1 MKRFLHILILFLVTC
16 FQVNAQLTS
25 TTISNASNITIDE
38 ATLNGDIQTSSAVN
52 VNYQF
57 NYGTTS
63 GSLNLSSTLIENF
76 NVDGTASVDAILSGL
91 SPETQYFYELY
102 AEKSSDDTENE
113 TSSEGSFYTLSEV
126 FPNAIA
132 NFLIADITETSI
144 ELNWDASNSTTTDG
158 YLILF
163 AEGSTAPDPTDPSVD
178 IQKGVLPAN
187 QAFADKVVINNDATT
202 SEDISGLNAGTE
214 YSFTIIPFNNDGSE
228 TEATTNY
235 NLSVY
240 STVSS
245 YTLAAEPDANPSAL
259 TYESKLDESI
269 TISLT
274 EEPTADGYLILYR
287 TGTNGPN
294 KNGVTDGVKHTD
306 ASDFDQATGFYYS
319 DGGSNTLI
327 EIPGLNPATTYS
339 FNVLSYAYATDGIG
353 TEIPYTYNYVTT
365 DNKIN
370 EISTTSVIP
379 TAEVNNF
386 VKTSSTTTGMTFSYD
401 QYTGFADD
409 GGTVVYFETG
419 NSVDLSDL
427 ENGFQPIDQPT
438 IGTDYQVQNTDNAT
452 SITVQDGKLSPG
464 TKYSFRIVP
473 FNFNGSDFPTMG
485 YYTTNA
491 PTVTHY
497 TLSAPASGG
506 DVDGGN
512 FIVDNETTNSIDVS
526 WDAVTGADGYLV
538 VYEPGNTTI
547 DLTNLED
554 GLAPGDL
561 SSPGF
566 DFEDVGASLST
577 TVSSLNSATEY
588 AFHVIPYTFVDDAGS
603 PVSETY
609 NYNIASPPLKTTATL
624 CESPA
629 GTASFNTPTNK
640 TASSI
645 DLSWSAVTGA
655 DKYLVVAKQGAN
667 VDLTVENGDNFESEA
682 NTSFLSAGEPDAD
695 GNKILYADAG
705 TSITVTDLSNETEYT
720 FAIYAYKNTTFCYA
734 FGPDSE
740 TITTDPADQSNTLTL
755 VGASSTIS
763 SVVNDASG
771 SFISVMDFDMNDLG
785 GDNESTK
792 LTGFTFVAGANDD
805 FENLPTLWDNI
816 IEDAKV
822 VNTNNAEEL
831 PATISTI
838 DNEISVSIATNNNNN
853 AGQFGFI
860 ADGGSI
866 NLELQI
872 RLKESITATDI
883 DGKSFVFEL
892 NPASIST
899 EGNSSEFAT
908 GAGLEITTNETDN
921 EIEVI
926 ATDFNF
932 TTSPASTVNAGENVS
947 PQATVEVTD
956 ANGNLDLD
964 YTTNFTITNGD
975 GIGMQNL
982 PTTFTNGE
990 MQFPA
995 NFNYQ
1000 GSGDGTL
1007 TITDDTDSFFG
1018 TSNAVSVNPTIELT
1032 ELTAGLNGGMLQSGT
1047 TEQAVLGFSVEALGS
1062 TQLQEIEFTTNIDLT
1077 NVIENIQLAGSADNT
1092 FDGTGTDAVIA
1103 SSPIVDN
1110 GNNTITFTGL
1120 TQNFSSETKY
1130 YFLIVDVDESV
1141 NEFDNADLTI
1151 GLNIT
1156 DLNFSNT
1163 VNKLANNFAQTYS
1176 FEDITKP
1183 LVTQVVASPT
1193 LLSGKDLGNDALEIE
1208 ITFNEEMNPSSI
1220 PTVSFPVEDPTN
1232 SLSAPNGNSTWSAGN
1247 TVYTLF
1253 YDLTDQDEL
1262 VENIDVL
1269 IENAADKSG
1278 NILNDF
1284 TENDL
1289 FSIDTE
1295 NPEASSINLD
1305 RSLVNRP
1312 NNTIEVQVTFNKQMN
1327 DAIDPTIVVN
1337 GTSNMSDN
1345 NDGTWSGGDLI
1356 YTITFSHDL
1365 TEEVLTNI
1373 NFDITDAEDVAGNLM
1388 DPATSGNF
1396 NINTQRPR
1404 VDFIS
1409 SSSSNGLYGP
1419 GDNINIRLIFDEDV
1433 AVTGTPSLDLNSG
1446 GEATFQNVTGNTLNF
1461 TYTVGAVNSGENT
1474 SDLDVDQ
1481 FNMNAGEIKNLAGN
1495 DAEIVLP
1502 SNPDRLQDN
1511 KDIQV
1516 DTDPANITNVTSTNA
1531 DGFYKEGDIINITIE
1546 FDENVFVS
1554 GTPQLELN
1562 SGDIAVYQSGST
1574 SNTLTF
1580 TYTVQATD
1588 GGTLVDV
1595 ADLNYVTTNS
1605 LNLNGGTIIDQAG
1618 INADLVLPATAAGNS
1633 LGGNKDITIDTQ
1645 VPELENDPF
1654 NPSNGELNVSQQMVF
1669 SIELNEAV
1677 SGSGTGNIRIVEMET
1692 GNVLET
1698 LDGATAFTNNTNST
1712 LNFISLENI
1721 LNDSTEYY
1729 FEFDPGAIVDRAGN
1743 EFAGFTADNIWS
1755 FTTFGP
1761 ARIDDFSIGACVG
1774 EIFTIQGKYFTGV
1787 SRIRTN
1793 INGASPFTISTFTI
1807 VDDENIEFTVPAGT
1821 EPGTIT
1827 LDKQYGQ
1834 AGNTDDA
1841 STTSQDD
1848 IKVGPSSAQFVLV
1861 NPGTDVVCDD
1871 PEGGSPIETAL
1882 RVDIVGGSGTYTLEY
1897 DNGTDIIT
1905 ETGYNSGQILNV
1917 NPPQAGINTYEII
1930 SLTDEDEDLN
1940 SCSAPDLGTTLDV
1953 EEYTRSTVE
1962 AGGIF
1967 DSEFGGG
1974 LIEICLATTNQ
1985 IDFSDLSLV
1994 GALPSITGNVT
2005 TGTWT
2010 IDQGPSQNSGG
2021 FSPDGSVKTTTNIQP
2036 IYYPSLADASEGEI
2050 VLRLTSDNPAA
2061 PNPCVPDEDVVLIRF
2076 VSTISVRLGDDLS
2089 VCKEPINENTDIATA
2104 QLNAALGGGAD
2115 GIEWTRVDQYTE
2127 AGSHD
2132 GSWGFADDEND
2143 NSFTLTSTN
2152 PQAIYKASPME
2163 VENGGAIL
2171 EAIPTAS
2178 GGGCGGTPDPRQ
2190 LEIIIN
2196 DLPTPSKSFGDEI
2209 VCSGE
2214 EAVRF
2219 RMTASSSQST
2229 FTWSLTNRGQDS
2241 EGLNDKNE
2249 IDGLQ
2254 TGNLL
2259 IINFREV
2266 SEETQDTL
2274 IVNEISTL
2282 TGCVS
2287 LPDTFLITIKPQ
2299 PTAEI
2304 LYNSTTTLSNSAE
2317 LILLRGQGGQAGSIE
2332 IGGEFFGPGVIQNSN
2347 GDYFLDTSQLGVT
2360 DITDEEDVHEVT
2372 YIYTDE
2378 FGCSATSSIAFNVFD
2393 AETIFPNLA
2402 SQYCE
2407 LDASDTISVD
2417 NAIIP
2422 AGFIVS
2428 DISGPGITL
2437 IGYEEVIVGNDTL
2450 DILRAVFNPE
2460 IALAENEGN
2469 ADPTSIL
2476 IKYSIADPENSA
2488 NDVENIGEQNVIVNP
2503 LPELFYSEPEY
2514 DFCTYDEP
2522 EELEP
2527 ETGNPGINFS
2537 FEIVNEGLPAA
2548 ILTGDSISGYEFNPA
2563 PLLSYLNGINR
2574 DSVRI
2579 EIRYTYQDANT
2590 CQNSEIFD
2598 FLVWRQPAKPTVN
2611 SVDLCFVNNV
2621 MDTARVSNYTGDN
2634 PNQEIFWY
2642 ASQDFSLDPVGEGLT
2657 FVPDVN
2663 FFATST
2669 ERVFYV
2675 VRRNIN
2681 SNGEDNDL
2689 CESESTAVTFRRVN
2703 NPEFSWNSSVY
2714 GADGITFT
2722 GSPNESGI
2730 DTLEWTLRKWQE
2742 DEFVPVSS
2750 SVFNLEN
2757 DTTTTVD
2764 FSSLGAGRYRMTFKI
2779 YTVNSCEAEITKELL
2794 VLPRVAT
2801 AQQYAYDFENDN
2813 NEWLSFSPNGPNNDW
2828 DLGVPT
2834 ENSNIKSSNTVWIT
2848 NADGSYNP
2856 GVLSYVYSPSFDL
2869 SSVSK
2874 PVLSFDLWLDMV
2886 QNDDGLILEY
2896 STDNKV
2902 IEDPNKQWEL
2912 LGDFDGSQSSGLNW
2926 YNDRNIRSL
2935 IGTTNIID
2943 NQPDNNNPAFVGWSS
2958 EHTEEGDVLV
2968 NNAVHALEAIPE
2980 QDRNNV
2986 MFRFQFKSRSNEN
2999 EQSVNNDG
3007 VAFDNFRIES
3017 LNRNVLIEY
3026 FGNDESTQDA
3036 LEMNSIQSAYEQ
3048 SRDFAW
3054 INYRINENDTLYTQ
3068 FSSAMLSRAYY
3079 YDAYED
3085 GGRIS
3090 LDGKLNREIN
3100 FSGSGEIELDQAR
3113 LVASM
3118 ATMNINATAEQEKL
3132 LINVDYELNESESLT
3147 ENTRLFVAVIQKEVS
3162 GGDQGT
3168 NESKTYYHVLRKIL
3182 PNNGGMLLEDFN
3194 NGAQSLEFT
3203 AQYPSDENPLA
3214 VVAFLQD
3221 IETGQI
3227 IQSAQTDDFES
3238 LSLENITSNRIA
3250 LRDMEFQLYP
3260 NPAKSHLNISWSR
3273 MINKNLNVKV
3283 MDLTG
3288 KIIEEIKFIPG
3299 TYNYEMNTQKLKT
3312 GMYNLLITNEKGE
3325 HRVMKFAVTN

>member
-1 MKRFLHILILFLVTC
+1 MKRLLHILILFLATC
-16 FQVNAQLTS
+16 FQVNAQLTG
-25 TTISNASNITIDE
+25 TTISSASNITISE
-38 ATLNGDIQTSSAVN
+38 ATLNGEIQTSSALD

-57 NYGTTS
+57 NYGETS

-76 NVDGTASVDAILSGL
+76 NVDGTASVNANLSGL

-132 NFLIADITETSI
+132 DFTTGNITNDEI
-144 ELNWDASNSTTTDG
+144 QLNWTAASSTTTDG
-158 YLILF
+158 YIILY
-163 AEGSTAPDPTDPSVD
+163 ATGPTAPDPDGILD
-178 IQKGVLPAN
+178 LGVLPENQSFAN
-187 QAFADKVVINNDATT
+187 KLVINSDAT
-202 SEDISGLNAGTE
+202 ESGTVLSLLPATQ
-214 YSFTIIPFNNDGSE
+214 YSFSIIPFNNDGDD
-228 TEATTNY
+228 TEETTNY
-235 NLSVY
+235 NLTTY
-240 STVSS
+240 STVTA
-245 YTLAAEPDANPSAL
+245 YTLE
-259 TYESKLDESI
+259 
-269 TISLT
+269 
-274 EEPTADGYLILYR
+274 EEPTTDPTNPALDVADVTELTISYDQVNDASGYLILYNLG
-287 TGTNGPN
+287 GTSPN
-294 KNGVTDGVKHTD
+294 
-306 ASDFDQATGFYYS
+306 ATGVEDGTKSS
-319 DGGSNTLI
+319 DGSEFSADGYQFVQGSASTNPTI
-327 EIPGLNPATTYS
+327 SGLSEANQYS
-339 FNVLSYAYATDGIG
+339 FRIIAFAHDSDLP
-353 TEIPYTYNYVTT
+353 ETYNYNLNGVSFSTYT
-365 DNKIN
+365 LATQPTSKITGVN
-370 EISTTSVIP
+370 RTGATTSTIDIEFDSYSFPAGGDGFYV
-379 TAEVNNF
+379 AYYQ
-386 VKTSSTTTGMTFSYD
+386 SGTTGP
-401 QYTGFADD
+401 
-409 GGTVVYFETG
+409 
-419 NSVDLSDL
+419 DLSAI
-427 ENGFQPIDQPT
+427 ENGFQPVDQNNLSLDYNVENDETIFEITLDQNILAGTRYSIIVVPGNFIDDFET
-438 IGTDYQVQNTDNAT
+438 IHYRA
-452 SITVQDGKLSPG
+452 
-464 TKYSFRIVP
+464 
-473 FNFNGSDFPTMG
+473 SDADT
-485 YYTTNA
+485 YTFW
-491 PTVTHY
+491 
-497 TLSAPASGG
+497 TLADPASGG
-506 DVDGGN
+506 DVNGGN
-512 FIVDNETTNSIDVS
+512 FIVDNETTNSIDLS

-538 VYEPGNTTI
+538 VYEEGNTAI

-561 SSPGF
+561 TSPVF
-566 DFEDVGASLST
+566 DFEDVGNSLST
-577 TVSSLNSATEY
+577 TISTLNSGTEY
-588 AFHVIPYTFVDDAGS
+588 AFHVIPYTFVEDAGS

-609 NYNIASPPLKTTATL
+609 NYNISSPPLKTTSTL
-624 CESPA
+624 CEPPA
-629 GTASFNTPTNK
+629 GTAAFNAPTNK

-645 DLSWSAVTGA
+645 DLSWAAVTGA

-667 VDLTVENGDNFESEA
+667 VDLTVENGDDFEGDAS
-682 NTSFLSAGEPDAD
+682 TSFINAGEPDLD
-695 GNKILYADAG
+695 GNKIIYADAG
-705 TSITVTDLSNETEYT
+705 TSITVTDLSNSTEYT

-734 FGPDSE
+734 FGPNSE

-755 VGASSTIS
+755 IGAEPTIS
-763 SVVNDASG
+763 SVLNDASG
-771 SFISVMDFDMNDLG
+771 SFITVMDFDMNDLG
-785 GDNESTK
+785 GDNETTNLS
-792 LTGFTFVAGANDD
+792 GFTFSAGANDE
-805 FENLPTLWDNI
+805 FENLPTLWNNI
-816 IEDAKV
+816 IEEAKV
-822 VNTNNAEEL
+822 VNTNNGEEL
-831 PATISTI
+831 PATISTT
-838 DNEISVSIATNNNNN
+838 DNEINVSIATNNNNN
-853 AGQFGFI
+853 AGQFGYI
-860 ADGGSI
+860 PDGGSI

-872 RLKESITATDI
+872 RLKETITATDI
-883 DGKSFVFEL
+883 DGKNFVFTL
-892 NPASIST
+892 DPSAITT

-908 GAGLEITTNETDN
+908 GAGLEITTNDADN

-932 TTSPASTVNAGENVS
+932 ITNPPSTVSAGENVS
-947 PQATVEVTD
+947 PQAVVEVTD

-975 GIGMQNL
+975 GISMQNL

-1007 TITDDTDSFFG
+1007 TITDNTDSFFG
-1018 TSNAVSVNPTIELT
+1018 NSNTVSVNPTVGLT
-1032 ELTAGLNGGMLQSGT
+1032 ELTTGLNSGTLQSGT
-1047 TEQAVLGFSVEALGS
+1047 TEQAVLGFSVQVLGS

-1077 NVIENIQLAGSADNT
+1077 NVIENIQIAGSADNT
-1092 FDGTGTDAVIA
+1092 FDGTGTDGIIA
-1103 SSPIVDN
+1103 SSPVVDN

-1120 TQNFSSETKY
+1120 TQNFSNETKY
-1130 YFLIVDVDESV
+1130 FFLIVDVDESV
-1141 NEFDNADLTI
+1141 NEFDNADLTV

-1163 VNKLANNFAQTYS
+1163 VNKLANDFAQTYS

-1183 LVTQVVASPT
+1183 LVNQVIATPT
-1193 LLSGKDLGNDALEIE
+1193 LLSGKDLGNDALEIQ
-1208 ITFNEEMNPSSI
+1208 ITFNEEMDPSSI
-1220 PTVSFPVEDPTN
+1220 PLVSFPVEDPTN

-1295 NPEASSINLD
+1295 NPEAFSINLD
-1305 RSLVNRP
+1305 RFLVNRP
-1312 NNTIEVQVTFNKQMN
+1312 NNTIELQVTFNKQMN
-1327 DAIDPTIVVN
+1327 DAIDPTIVVD

-1345 NDGTWSGGDLI
+1345 GDGTWSGGDLI

-1365 TEEVLTNI
+1365 TEEVLSNI

-1396 NINTQRPR
+1396 NINTKRPR
-1404 VDFIS
+1404 VDFINS
-1409 SSSSNGLYGP
+1409 SSSDGLYGP
-1419 GDNINIRLIFDEDV
+1419 GDNINIQLVFDEDV
-1433 AVTGTPSLDLNSG
+1433 TVSGNPSLDLNSG
-1446 GEATFQNVTGNTLNF
+1446 GEATFQNVTGNTINF
-1461 TYTVGAVNSGENT
+1461 NYTVGAVNSGENT
-1474 SDLDVDQ
+1474 ADLDVVQ
-1481 FNMNAGEIKNLAGN
+1481 FNLNGGEIQNLAGN
-1495 DAEIVLP
+1495 AAEIILP

-1511 KDIQV
+1511 ADIEV
-1516 DTDPANITNVTSTNA
+1516 DTDPAIISNVTSTNA
-1531 DGFYKEGDIINITIE
+1531 DGFYKAGDIIDIAIAFNE
-1546 FDENVFVS
+1546 DVSVS

-1562 SGDIAVYQSGST
+1562 SGDKADYQSGDGS
-1574 SNTLTF
+1574 SILTF
-1580 TYTVQATD
+1580 TYTVQAAD

-1595 ADLNYVTTNS
+1595 ADLNYVATNS
-1605 LNLNGGTIIDQAG
+1605 LVLNGGIITDQAD
-1618 INADLVLPATAAGNS
+1618 INADLGLPATDAGNS
-1633 LGGNKDITIDTQ
+1633 LGGNKDIRIDTK
-1645 VPELENDPF
+1645 VPELEVDPF
-1654 NPSNGELNVSQQMVF
+1654 NPANGELNVSQQMVF
-1669 SIELNEAV
+1669 TIELNEAV
-1677 SGSGTGNIRIVEMET
+1677 SGAGTNNIRIVEMES

-1712 LNFISLENI
+1712 LNFISLETI
-1721 LNDSTEYY
+1721 LNDTTEYY

-1774 EIFTIQGKYFTGV
+1774 ETFAIQGKYFTGV

-1793 INGASPFTISTFTI
+1793 INGGSPFTISTFTI
-1807 VDDENIEFTVPAGT
+1807 IDDENIEFTVPAGT

-1827 LDKQYGQ
+1827 LDKQIGQ

-1841 STTSQDD
+1841 TTTSQDN
-1848 IKVGPSSAQFVLV
+1848 IKVGPSSAQLVLV

-1897 DNGTDIIT
+1897 DNGTEIIT
-1905 ETGYNSGQILNV
+1905 ETGYSSGQILNV
-1917 NPPQAGINTYEII
+1917 NPPQSGINTYEII
-1930 SLTDEDEDLN
+1930 SLIDEDEDLN

-1967 DSEFGGG
+1967 DSEFGAG
-1974 LIEICLATTNQ
+1974 LIEICLATTNE
-1985 IDFSDLSLV
+1985 IDFSDAGLV
-1994 GALPSITGNVT
+1994 GVLPSINGNVT

-2010 IDQGPSQNSGG
+2010 IDQGPSQNGGG
-2021 FSPDGSVKTTTNIQP
+2021 FSPDGSVKTTTDIQP

-2050 VLRLTSDNPAA
+2050 VLRLISDDPAA

-2089 VCKEPINENTDIATA
+2089 ICKEPINETTSIATA

-2115 GIEWTRVDQYTE
+2115 GIEWTRVDQYGE

-2190 LEIIIN
+2190 LEISIN
-2196 DLPTPSKSFGDEI
+2196 DLPTPSKSLDPEI

-2214 EAVRF
+2214 ESVRF
-2219 RMTASSSQST
+2219 RMSASSSQST
-2229 FTWSLTNRGQDS
+2229 FTWSLTNTGQDS

-2249 IDGLQ
+2249 IDGLE

-2259 IINFREV
+2259 IVNFREV
-2266 SEETQDTL
+2266 AQETQDTL
-2274 IVNEISTL
+2274 IVNEINTL

-2287 LPDTFLITIKPQ
+2287 LPDTFFITIKPE
-2299 PTAEI
+2299 PIAEI
-2304 LYNSTTTLSNSAE
+2304 LYNSTTTLSNSAD
-2317 LILLRGQGGQAGSIE
+2317 LILLQGQGGQEGAVE
-2332 IGGEFFGPGVIQNSN
+2332 VGGDFFGPGVIQNSN
-2347 GDYFLDTSQLGVT
+2347 GDYYLDTSQLGVT
-2360 DITDEEDVHEVT
+2360 DITDENDVHEVT
-2372 YIYTDE
+2372 FIYEDE
-2378 FGCSATSSIAFNVFD
+2378 FGCSASSSISFNVFD

-2407 LDASDTISVD
+2407 LDVPDTISVD

-2422 AGFIVS
+2422 EGFIVS

-2437 IGYEEVIVGNDTL
+2437 IGYEDVIIGNDTL
-2450 DILRAVFNPE
+2450 EVLRAVFNPE
-2460 IALAENEGN
+2460 IALAENEGST
-2469 ADPTSIL
+2469 DPSSIL

-2488 NDVENIGEQNVIVNP
+2488 NDVENIGEQIVVVNP

-2537 FEIVNEGLPAA
+2537 FEIVNEGLPSL
-2548 ILTGDSISGYEFNPA
+2548 ILTGDSLEGYEFDPG
-2563 PLLSYLNGINR
+2563 PLLSYLNGINE
-2574 DSVRI
+2574 DSIRI
-2579 EIRYTYQDANT
+2579 EIRYTYQDENT

-2598 FLVWRQPAKPTVN
+2598 FLLWRQPQKPIVN
-2611 SVDLCFVNNV
+2611 STNLCYVNNV
-2621 MDTARVSNYTGDN
+2621 LDTARVSNYTGDN
-2634 PNQEIFWY
+2634 PNQELLWY
-2642 ASQDFSLDPVGEGLT
+2642 ASQDFSLEPIGEGLT

-2681 SNGEDNDL
+2681 SNGEDDDL
-2689 CESESTAVTFRRVN
+2689 CESESTAVTFRRLS
-2703 NPEFSWNSSVY
+2703 NPDFSWNSSVY

-2722 GSPNESGI
+2722 GSPNESEI
-2730 DTLEWTLRKWQE
+2730 DTLEWILAQWQE
-2742 DEFVPVSS
+2742 DEFVTVSS

-2764 FSSLGAGRYRMTFKI
+2764 FSSLGAGRYRMTFKM
-2779 YTVNSCEAEITKELL
+2779 YTVNNCEAEITKELL
-2794 VLPRVAT
+2794 VLPRIAT
-2801 AQQYAYDFENDN
+2801 AEQYAYDFENDN
-2813 NEWLSFSPNGPNNDW
+2813 SEWLSFSPNGSNSDW

-2856 GVLSYVYSPSFDL
+2856 GALSYVYSPAFDL
-2869 SSVSK
+2869 SAVSK
-2874 PVLSFDLWLDMV
+2874 PVLSFDLWLDIV

-2902 IEDPNKQWEL
+2902 IEDPTKQWNL
-2912 LGDFDGSQSSGLNW
+2912 LGDFDGVRSSGLNW
-2926 YNDRNIRSL
+2926 YNDRDIKSR

-2943 NQPDNNNPAFVGWSS
+2943 NELVNNNSAFVGWSS
-2958 EHTEEGDVLV
+2958 EHIEEGEVLV
-2968 NNAVHALEAIPE
+2968 NNAVHALEAIPA

-2999 EQSVNNDG
+2999 EQSVENDG
-3007 VAFDNFRIES
+3007 VAIDNFRIES
-3017 LNRNVLIEY
+3017 LNRNVLVEY
-3026 FGNDESTQDA
+3026 FGDDNSSDDSV
-3036 LEMNSIQSAYEQ
+3036 EMNSIQSVYEQ
-3048 SRDFAW
+3048 SKDFAW
-3054 INYRINENDTLYTQ
+3054 INYRINENDPLYEQ
-3068 FSSAMLSRAYY
+3068 FSSAILSRIYY

-3085 GGRIS
+3085 RDRIS
-3090 LDGKLNREIN
+3090 IDGTLNREFN
-3100 FSGSGEIELDQAR
+3100 FSESGEIELDRAR

-3118 ATMNINATAEQEKL
+3118 ATMNINATAEEEKL

-3147 ENTRLFVAVIQKEVS
+3147 ENTRLFVAIIQKEVS
-3162 GGDQGT
+3162 DGDQGT

-3182 PNNGGMLLEDFN
+3182 PNNGGMIIEDLK
-3194 NGAQSLEFT
+3194 NGEQTFEFT
-3203 AQYPSDENPLA
+3203 AQYPSDENALVA
-3214 VVAFLQD
+3214 VAFLQD
-3221 IETGQI
+3221 IETREI
-3227 IQSAQTDDFES
+3227 IQSAQTDDFET
-3238 LSLENITSNRIA
+3238 LSLQNITSSEKA
-3250 LRDMEFQLYP
+3250 LKDMDIQLYP
-3260 NPAKSHLNISWSR
+3260 NPAKSYLNISWSR
-3273 MINKNLNVKV
+3273 VIDQELKVKV

-3288 KIIEEIKFIPG
+3288 KIIEEIAFVPG
-3299 TYNYEMNTQKLKT
+3299 TFYYELNTQKLKT
-3312 GMYNLLITNEKGE
+3312 GMYNLLITNDKGE
-3325 HRVMKFAVTN
+3325 HKVLKFAVTN

>member
-1 MKRFLHILILFLVTC
+1 MKKLIHILILFLLTC
-16 FQVNAQLTS
+16 FQVNAQLTG
-25 TTISNASNITIDE
+25 TTISSASNITIDV
-38 ATLNGDIQTSSAVN
+38 ATVNGEIQTSSAVD

-76 NVDGTASVDAILSGL
+76 NVDGTASVNANLSGL

-113 TSSEGSFYTLSEV
+113 TSTEGSFYTLSEV
-126 FPNAIA
+126 FQNAIA
-132 NFLIADITETSI
+132 DFTTGNVTNDEIQ
-144 ELNWDASNSTTTDG
+144 LNWTAATSTTTDG
-158 YLILF
+158 YIILY
-163 AEGSTAPDPTDPSVD
+163 ATGATAPDPDGILD
-178 IQKGVLPAN
+178 LGVLPENQSFAN
-187 QAFADKVVINNDATT
+187 KLVINNDAT
-202 SEDISGLNAGTE
+202 ESGTVLSLSKGIQ
-214 YSFTIIPFNNDGSE
+214 YSFSIIPFNNDGAD
-228 TEATTNY
+228 TEETTNY
-235 NLSVY
+235 NLTTY
-240 STVSS
+240 SNVTA
-245 YTLAAEPDANPSAL
+245 YTLEDEPTTDPTNPAL
-259 TYESKLDESI
+259 DVADVTEL
-269 TISLT
+269 TISYDQVND
-274 EEPTADGYLILYR
+274 ASGYLILYAQGDTPPNT
-287 TGTNGPN
+287 TG
-294 KNGVTDGVKHTD
+294 VEDGTK
-306 ASDFDQATGFYYS
+306 SS
-319 DGGSNTLI
+319 DGSEFTTADGYEFVQGSASTNPTISGLI
-327 EIPGLNPATTYS
+327 EA
-339 FNVLSYAYATDGIG
+339 
-353 TEIPYTYNYVTT
+353 
-365 DNKIN
+365 
-370 EISTTSVIP
+370 
-379 TAEVNNF
+379 
-386 VKTSSTTTGMTFSYD
+386 
-401 QYTGFADD
+401 
-409 GGTVVYFETG
+409 
-419 NSVDLSDL
+419 
-427 ENGFQPIDQPT
+427 
-438 IGTDYQVQNTDNAT
+438 
-452 SITVQDGKLSPG
+452 
-464 TKYSFRIVP
+464 TKYSFRIIP
-473 FNFNGSDFPTMG
+473 FAHNSDQAETYNYKLNG
-485 YYTTNA
+485 TTFS
-491 PTVTHY
+491 TY
-497 TLSAPASGG
+497 TLATQPTTKITGVNRTGASTSNIDIDFDTYSFPAGGDGFYVAYYQSGTTGPDLSAIENGFQPVDQNNLTLDYNVQNNDAVFEITLDQNIVAGTRYSIKVVPGNFISEFETIHYRAFDADTYTFWTLADPASGG

-526 WDAVTGADGYLV
+526 WDAVNGADGYLL
-538 VYEPGNTTI
+538 VYEEGNTAI
-547 DLTNLED
+547 DLTNLQD
-554 GLAPGDL
+554 GLAPGDFT
-561 SSPGF
+561 SPGF
-566 DFEDVGASLST
+566 DFEDVGTNLST
-577 TVSSLNSATEY
+577 TILSLNSATEY
-588 AFHVIPYTFVDDAGS
+588 AFHVIPYTFVDDGG

-609 NYNIASPPLKTTATL
+609 NYNIASPPLKTTSTL
-624 CESPA
+624 CEPPS
-629 GTASFNTPTNK
+629 GTAAFNAPTNK

-645 DLSWSAVTGA
+645 DLSWAAVTGA

-667 VDLTVENGDNFESEA
+667 VDLTVESGDDFEGEA
-682 NTSFLSAGEPDAD
+682 NTSFINAGEPDSD
-695 GNKILYADAG
+695 GNKIIYADAG
-705 TSITVTDLSNETEYT
+705 TSITVTDLSNSTEYT

-755 VGASSTIS
+755 VGAPATIS
-763 SVVNDASG
+763 SVANDASA
-771 SFISVMDFDMNDLG
+771 SFITVMDFDMNDLG
-785 GDNESTK
+785 GDNETTNLS
-792 LTGFTFVAGANDD
+792 GFTFSAGTNDD

-816 IEDAKV
+816 IEEAKV
-822 VNTNNAEEL
+822 VNTNNGEEL

-838 DNEISVSIATNNNNN
+838 NNEISVSIATNNNNN
-853 AGQFGFI
+853 AGQFGYI

-866 NLELQI
+866 NVELQI
-872 RLKESITATDI
+872 RLKETITAIDI
-883 DGKSFVFEL
+883 DGKNFVFTL
-892 NPASIST
+892 DPSTITT

-908 GAGLEITTNETDN
+908 GAGLEITTNDTDN
-921 EIEVI
+921 EIEVE
-926 ATDFNF
+926 ATDFSF
-932 TTSPASTVNAGENVS
+932 TTSPASTVNAAENVS
-947 PQATVEVTD
+947 PQAVVVVTD

-964 YTTNFTITNGD
+964 YTTNFTITNAD
-975 GIGMQNL
+975 GINMQNL
-982 PTTFTNGE
+982 PTTFSNGE

-1018 TSNAVSVNPTIELT
+1018 TSDVVSVNPTVGLT
-1032 ELTAGLNGGMLQSGT
+1032 ELTSGLNTGTLQSGT
-1047 TEQAVLGFSVEALGS
+1047 TEQAVIGFSVEALGS
-1062 TQLQEIEFTTNIDLT
+1062 TQLQEIEFTTNLDLT
-1077 NVIENIQLAGSADNT
+1077 NVIDNIQIAGSADNT
-1092 FDGTGTDAVIA
+1092 FDGTGTDGIIA

-1130 YFLIVDVDESV
+1130 FFLIVDVDESV

-1156 DLNFSNT
+1156 DFNFSNT
-1163 VNKLANNFAQTYS
+1163 VNKLANDFAQTYS

-1183 LVTQVVASPT
+1183 LVTQVVATPS

-1208 ITFNEEMNPSSI
+1208 ITFNEEMNPAAI

-1232 SLSAPNGNSTWSAGN
+1232 SLSSPNGNSTWSVGN

-1278 NILNDF
+1278 NFLDDY

-1295 NPEASSINLD
+1295 NPEASSINLN

-1356 YTITFSHDL
+1356 YTITFTHDL
-1365 TEEVLTNI
+1365 DEAVLNNI

-1396 NINTQRPR
+1396 NIDTRIPR
-1404 VDFIS
+1404 IDFIS
-1409 SSSSNGLYGP
+1409 SSSSDGLYGP
-1419 GDNINIRLIFDEDV
+1419 GDNINIQLIFDEDV
-1433 AVTGTPSLDLNSG
+1433 SVNGTPSLDLNSG
-1446 GEATFQNVTGNTLNF
+1446 GEATFQNVTGSTVNF
-1461 TYTVGAVNSGENT
+1461 TYTVGAANSGENT
-1474 SDLDVDQ
+1474 SDLDVVQ
-1481 FNMNAGEIKNLAGN
+1481 FNMNGGEIQNLAGN
-1495 DAEIVLP
+1495 DAAIVLP

-1531 DGFYKEGDIINITIE
+1531 DGFYREGDIIDISIA
-1546 FDENVFVS
+1546 FDEDVFVS

-1562 SGDIAVYQSGST
+1562 SGDKADYQSGSG
-1574 SNTLTF
+1574 SNILTF
-1580 TYTVQATD
+1580 SYPVQAAD
-1588 GGTLVDV
+1588 GSTLVDV
-1595 ADLNYVTTNS
+1595 ADLNYENTNS
-1605 LNLNGGTIIDQAG
+1605 LTLNGGTITDQAD
-1618 INADLVLPATAAGNS
+1618 INADLGLPSTGSGNS
-1633 LGGNKDITIDTQ
+1633 LGGNKDITIDTK
-1645 VPELENDPF
+1645 VPELEVSPF
-1654 NPSNGELNVSQQMVF
+1654 SPASGALNVSQQMVF
-1669 SIELNEAV
+1669 TIELNEAV
-1677 SGSGTGNIRIVEMET
+1677 SGAGTNNIRIVEKES

-1721 LNDSTEYY
+1721 LNDTTEYY

-1761 ARIDDFSIGACVG
+1761 AKIDDFSIGACVG
-1774 EIFTIQGKYFTGV
+1774 ETFTIQGKYFTGV

-1793 INGASPFTISTFTI
+1793 INGGSPFTISAFTI
-1807 VDDENIEFTVPAGT
+1807 IDDENIEFTVPAGT
-1821 EPGTIT
+1821 EPGTLT
-1827 LDKQYGQ
+1827 LDKQNGQ

-1841 STTSQDD
+1841 STTSQEN

-1897 DNGTDIIT
+1897 DNGTEIIT
-1905 ETGYNSGQILNV
+1905 ETGYTSGQILNV
-1917 NPPQAGINTYEII
+1917 NPKQSGINTYEII
-1930 SLTDEDEDLN
+1930 SLIDEDEDLN

-1967 DSEFGGG
+1967 DSEFGAG
-1974 LIEICLATTNQ
+1974 LIEICLATTNE
-1985 IDFSDLSLV
+1985 IDFSDAGLV
-1994 GALPSITGNVT
+1994 GVLPSINGNVT

-2010 IDQGPSQNSGG
+2010 IDQGPSQNGGG

-2050 VLRLTSDNPAA
+2050 VLRLTSDDPAA

-2089 VCKEPINENTDIATA
+2089 ICKEPVNETTSIATA

-2115 GIEWTRVDQYTE
+2115 GIEWTRVDQYSE

-2190 LEIIIN
+2190 LEISIN
-2196 DLPTPSKSFGDEI
+2196 DLPTPSKSLDPEI

-2214 EAVRF
+2214 EGVRF
-2219 RMTASSSQST
+2219 RMSASSSQST
-2229 FTWSLTNRGQDS
+2229 FTWSLTNTGQDS

-2249 IDGLQ
+2249 IDGLE

-2259 IINFREV
+2259 IVNFREV
-2266 SEETQDTL
+2266 AQETQDTL
-2274 IVNEISTL
+2274 IVNEINTL

-2287 LPDTFLITIKPQ
+2287 LPDTFLISIKPE
-2299 PTAEI
+2299 PIAEI
-2304 LYNSTTTLSNSAE
+2304 LYNSTTTLSNSAD
-2317 LILLRGQGGQAGSIE
+2317 LILLQGQGGQEGAVE
-2332 IGGEFFGPGVIQNSN
+2332 IGGEFFGSGVIQNSK
-2347 GDYFLDTSQLGVT
+2347 GEYFLDTSQLGVT
-2360 DITDEEDVHEVT
+2360 DITDENDVHEVT
-2372 YIYTDE
+2372 FIYEDE
-2378 FGCSATSSIAFNVFD
+2378 FGCSASSTISFNVFD

-2402 SQYCE
+2402 TQYCE
-2407 LDASDTISVD
+2407 LDTTDTISVD

-2422 AGFIVS
+2422 EGFIVS

-2488 NDVENIGEQNVIVNP
+2488 NDVENIGEQNVKVNP

-2514 DFCTYDEP
+2514 DFCTYDEA
-2522 EELEP
+2522 EDLEP

-2537 FEIVNEGLPAA
+2537 FEIVNEGLPSE
-2548 ILTGDSISGYEFNPA
+2548 ILTGDSLEGYEFDPG
-2563 PLLSYLNGINR
+2563 PLLSYLNGINK
-2574 DSVRI
+2574 DSIRI
-2579 EIRYTYQDANT
+2579 EIRYTYQDENT

-2598 FLVWRQPAKPTVN
+2598 FLVWRQPQKPAVN
-2611 SVDLCFVNNV
+2611 STNLCFVNNV
-2621 MDTARVSNYTGDN
+2621 LDTARVINYTGDN
-2634 PNQEIFWY
+2634 SNQELLWY
-2642 ASQDFSLDPVGEGLT
+2642 ASQDFSLDPIGEGLT
-2657 FVPDVN
+2657 FVPDEN
-2663 FFATST
+2663 FFATT
-2669 ERVFYV
+2669 KERTFYV
-2675 VRRNIN
+2675 LRRNVN
-2681 SNGEDNDL
+2681 SSGEDNDL
-2689 CESESTAVTFRRVN
+2689 CESESTAVTYRRVN
-2703 NPEFSWNSSVY
+2703 NPIFSWNSSVY
-2714 GADGITFT
+2714 QEEGIEFT
-2722 GSPNESGI
+2722 GTPNESDI
-2730 DTLEWTLRKWQE
+2730 DTLEWNLKKWQDDDFIE
-2742 DEFVPVSS
+2742 VSNN
-2750 SVFNLEN
+2750 VFTLKN
-2757 DTTTTVD
+2757 DSTTVVD
-2764 FSSLGAGRYRMTFKI
+2764 FTNLGAGRYQMTFKV
-2779 YTVNSCEAEITKELL
+2779 YTTNSCEAEYTEEMLI
-2794 VLPRVAT
+2794 LPQAT
-2801 AQQYAYDFENDN
+2801 FDIQYVYDFENDN
-2813 NEWLSFSPNGPNNDW
+2813 SEWISYSPDGSDNDW
-2828 DLGVPT
+2828 ELVVPT
-2834 ENSNIKSSNTVWIT
+2834 ENSNIKSSNKVWIT

-2856 GVLSYVYSPSFDL
+2856 GALSYVYSPAFDL
-2869 SSVSK
+2869 SAVSK
-2874 PVLSFDLWLDMV
+2874 PVLNFDLWLDMV
-2886 QNDDGLILEY
+2886 AGDDGLILEY

-2902 IEDPNKQWEL
+2902 IEDPTKQWNL
-2912 LGDFDGSQSSGLNW
+2912 LGDFDGVRSSGLNW
-2926 YNDRNIRSL
+2926 YNDRDIKSR

-2943 NQPDNNNPAFVGWSS
+2943 NEPLNNNPGFVGWST
-2958 EHTEEGDVLV
+2958 EHTGEDEVLV
-2968 NNAVHALEAIPE
+2968 NSAVHALEAIPV
-2980 QDRNNV
+2980 QDRNQV

-2999 EQSVNNDG
+2999 EQSAENDG
-3007 VAFDNFRIES
+3007 VAIDNFRIES
-3017 LNRNVLIEY
+3017 LNRNVLVEY
-3026 FGNDESTQDA
+3026 FGDDTSADDSV
-3036 LEMNSIQSAYEQ
+3036 EMNSIQSVYEQ
-3048 SRDFAW
+3048 SKDFAW
-3054 INYRINENDTLYTQ
+3054 INYRINEDDPLYEQ
-3068 FSSAMLSRAYY
+3068 FSSAILSRIYY

-3085 GGRIS
+3085 RDRIS
-3090 LDGKLNREIN
+3090 IDGKLNREFN
-3100 FSGSGEIELDQAR
+3100 FSESGEIELDRAR

-3147 ENTRLFVAVIQKEVS
+3147 ENTRLFVAVIQKEIS

-3168 NESKTYYHVLRKIL
+3168 NESKTYYHVLRKVL
-3182 PNNGGMLLEDFN
+3182 PNNGGMILEDLQN
-3194 NGAQSLEFT
+3194 DTQSFEFT
-3203 AQYPSDENPLA
+3203 AQYSSDENPLA

-3227 IQSAQTDDFES
+3227 IQSAQTDDFEA
-3238 LSLENITSNRIA
+3238 LSLENITSNKEA
-3250 LRDMEFQLYP
+3250 LNDMEFQLYP
-3260 NPAKSHLNISWSR
+3260 NPAKSHLNISWSKL
-3273 MINKNLNVKV
+3273 INSDLNVKV

-3288 KIIEEIKFIPG
+3288 KIIEEIKFVPG
-3299 TYNYEMNTQKLKT
+3299 TYNYELSTQKLKT
-3312 GMYNLLITNEKGE
+3312 GMYNLLITNDKGE
-3325 HRVMKFAVTN
+3325 HKVMKFAVTN